1 MLSIEG
7 KHIHEVKMT
16 DKIKKNSDKKEDEE
30 KKKLKGQEKK
40 TENTC
45 IYSLILSII
54 MLFKEVV
61 FDISFKV

>member
-7 KHIHEVKMT
+7 KHIREVKMA

-40 TENTC
+40 TENT
-45 IYSLILSII
+45 LH
-54 MLFKEVV
+54 LFFNPFDHYVV
-61 FDISFKV
+61 LRSSF